1 MKLHPAFLSTPK
13 KLWVRNASCFCQNCF
28 GLSNQKQY
36 AMVGEWLICSE
47 KGNPQYY
54 QLVKRL
60 WIPENEAAIVPGIND
75 HMAAG
80 YDRKIYIGN
89 VLEVDES
96 DPTISLYEHTGT
108 LTLGSLFR

>member
-1 MKLHPAFLSTPK
+1 
-13 KLWVRNASCFCQNCF
+13 
-28 GLSNQKQY
+28 
-36 AMVGEWLICSE
+36 MVGEWLICSE

-60 WIPENEAAIVPGIND
+60 WIPENEAAIVSGLND

-96 DPTISLYEHTGT
+96 DPTISFYEHAGT
-108 LTLGSLFR
+108 LAIGSLFR